1 MYEES
6 STLIRQNMFRIIEVE
21 AERSEMC
28 GEHMEQQQQQWGR
41 VRGNKAENIPS
52 QVFACG

>member
-1 MYEES
+1 
-6 STLIRQNMFRIIEVE
+6 LIRQNMFRIIEVE